1 MNICDLAI
9 KYLISAFVI
18 SYQHKYVYARIMMNG
33 DYKTQI
39 DPVKTADGAGQ
50 ESTQSH

>member
-9 KYLISAFVI
+9 KYLISALVI
-18 SYQHKYVYARIMMNG
+18 SYQHKYVYATIMMNG

-39 DPVKTADGAGQ
+39 DPVKTAEGAGQ